1 MLHLIVESFIINNL
15 KLECLHDF
23 YEELRVKFP
32 DEYSFIVLKVD
43 QTQVGVALHRVL
55 DFLGEKLLKLLLR
68 LRRLKFLINFNLKQV
83 FNNLFIIASACYLH
97 VSCKEISRRVNVVL
111 VYLIDCP
118 LFNREQIGTENH
130 LVETI
135 IVHMLQDGP
144 LFS

>member
-83 FNNLFIIASACYLH
+83 FNNLFIIASACNLH
-97 VSCKEISRRVNVVL
+97 VCS
-111 VYLIDCP
+111 
-118 LFNREQIGTENH
+118 
-130 LVETI
+130 
-135 IVHMLQDGP
+135 
-144 LFS
+144 